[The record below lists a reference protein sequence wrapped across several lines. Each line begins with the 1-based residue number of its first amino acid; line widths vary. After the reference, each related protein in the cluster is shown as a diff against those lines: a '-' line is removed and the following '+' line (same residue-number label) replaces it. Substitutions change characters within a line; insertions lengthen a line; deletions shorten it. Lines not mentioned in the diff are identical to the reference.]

1 MSSYMKG
8 ENKFL
13 KTEYEKK
20 SLTLVLVFDFFV
32 FLQRKYPSLRKIFTS
47 K

>member
-20 SLTLVLVFDFFV
+20 SLTLVLVFNFFC
-32 FLQRKYPSLRKIFTS
+32 IFAV
-47 K
+47 

>member
-1 MSSYMKG
+1 MDAEMSSYMKG

-20 SLTLVLVFDFFV
+20 KFNFSSSF
-32 FLQRKYPSLRKIFTS
+32 
-47 K
+47 